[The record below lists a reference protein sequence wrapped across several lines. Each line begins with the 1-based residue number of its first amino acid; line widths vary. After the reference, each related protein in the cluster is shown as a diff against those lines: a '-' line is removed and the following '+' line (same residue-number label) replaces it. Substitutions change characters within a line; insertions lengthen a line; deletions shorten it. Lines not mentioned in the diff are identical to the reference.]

1 MKKKLLMCVMALTLA
16 GAQQANAQFFKKL
29 GKVAGAILDAASKES
44 ESSNSSKPSKPKKTS
59 TNAAADMINVKVV
72 DAVHYGKKN
81 IRVCF
86 LMTNSGN
93 KTVLARITSVA
104 ARFSGNEDTRTTE
117 AIHMSGNGLFYGGD
131 YIDQRIPAGASV
143 KGYAYFDNLEDNVSV
158 MDAAVVNAYYALS
171 NDGGYSFHF
180 DSINEKTEGKS
191 FYGCAVH
198 PLPKSNKE
206 RCVCTYPDFEL
217 NVKSLYRYGT
227 KVVLTFSL
235 KNGKMPTYF
244 CFDDWKAYDDEGTVY
259 KAPTLGLNMNFG
271 TVKQYNSR
279 MYSSSTVKMQTDAEQ
294 EFQLT
299 IDDFSTSSKTI
310 QMIRLP
316 LNVRNFKQGLYNH
329 STDTEIVF
337 RDLDVKPAPTASS
350 AKSQTSTKPRTRT
363 AARRR

>member
-1 MKKKLLMCVMALTLA
+1 MNKNKILRQRLFAKLTMLLLFCCIQTSFAAEAENVM
-16 GAQQANAQFFKKL
+16 
-29 GKVAGAILDAASKES
+29 S
-44 ESSNSSKPSKPKKTS
+44 SKPKKPS
-59 TNAAADMINVKVV
+59 TNAAAEMISIKVV
-72 DAVHYGKKN
+72 DAVHYGNKN

-86 LMTNSGN
+86 LMTNSGK
-93 KTVLARITSVA
+93 KTVLARLTSAA
-104 ARFSGNEDTRTTE
+104 ARFSGNEDTRMTE
-117 AIHMSGNGLFYGGD
+117 AIHMSGNGLFSGGD

-158 MDAAVVNAYYALS
+158 MDAAVVSAYYALS
-171 NDGGYSFHF
+171 NDGGYSFQF
-180 DSINEKTEGKS
+180 DPIHEKTESKA
-191 FYGCAVH
+191 FYGCAVR
-198 PLPKSNKE
+198 PFPKSNKE
-206 RCVCTYPDFEL
+206 KCVCTYPDFEL

-235 KNGKMPTYF
+235 KNGRMPTYF
-244 CFDDWKAYDDEGTVY
+244 SFDDWKAYDEEGMMY
-259 KAPTLGLNMNFG
+259 KAPTTLGLNINFG
-271 TVKQYNSR
+271 TVKQYNKR

-316 LNVRNFKQGLYNH
+316 LNIKNFKRGLFGN

-337 RDLDVKPAPTASS
+337 RNLDVKPAPTVS
-350 AKSQTSTKPRTRT
+350 ATKSKTSTTPRTRT

>member
-1 MKKKLLMCVMALTLA
+1 MKKNKVLRQRLFAKLAMLLLLCCIQTSFVAKA
-16 GAQQANAQFFKKL
+16 GNTMSA
-29 GKVAGAILDAASKES
+29 
-44 ESSNSSKPSKPKKTS
+44 KPKKSS
-59 TNAAADMINVKVV
+59 TNAAAEMISIKAV

-86 LMTNSGN
+86 LMTNSG
-93 KTVLARITSVA
+93 KETVLARITSAA

-117 AIHMSGNGLFYGGD
+117 AIHTSGNGLFFGGD
-131 YIDQRIPAGASV
+131 YTDQRIPAGASV
-143 KGYAYFDNLEDNVSV
+143 KGYAYFDNLEDSVSI
-158 MDAAVVNAYYALS
+158 MDAAVVSAYYALS
-171 NDGGYSFHF
+171 NDGGYSFHL
-180 DSINEKTEGKS
+180 DPINEKTESKA
-191 FYGCAVH
+191 FYGCAVR
-198 PLPKSNKE
+198 PFPKSNKE

-235 KNGKMPTYF
+235 RNGKTPTYF
-244 CFDDWKAYDDEGTVY
+244 NFGNWSAFDEEGTVY

-271 TVKQYNSR
+271 TVKQYNSK
-279 MYSSSTVKMQTDAEQ
+279 MYSTSTVKMQTDAEQ

-316 LNVRNFKQGLYNH
+316 LDIRNFKQGLNDR

-337 RDLDVKPAPTASS
+337 RDLEVKAAPVASA
-350 AKSQTSTKPRTRT
+350 AKSKTSTTQRTRT
-363 AARRR
+363 VARRR

>member
-1 MKKKLLMCVMALTLA
+1 MNKNKVLKQRLFANLIMLLLFCCIQTSFAAEAVNVM
-16 GAQQANAQFFKKL
+16 
-29 GKVAGAILDAASKES
+29 S
-44 ESSNSSKPSKPKKTS
+44 SKPKKSS
-59 TNAAADMINVKVV
+59 TNAAANMINVKAV

-93 KTVLARITSVA
+93 KTVLARITSAA

-117 AIHMSGNGLFYGGD
+117 TIHMSGNGLFFGGD
-131 YIDQRIPAGASV
+131 HIDQRIPAGASV
-143 KGYAYFDNLEDNVSV
+143 KGYAYFDNLEDTVSV
-158 MDAAVVNAYYALS
+158 MDAAVLNAYYALS
-171 NDGGYSFHF
+171 NDGGYSFQF
-180 DSINEKTEGKS
+180 DPINEKTESKA
-191 FYGCAVH
+191 FYGCVVR

-244 CFDDWKAYDDEGTVY
+244 SFDDWKAYDEEGTVY

-271 TVKQYNSR
+271 TVKKYNSK
-279 MYSSSTVKMQTDAEQ
+279 MYSTSTVKMQTDAEQ

-316 LNVRNFKQGLYNH
+316 LNVRNFKQGLFGH
-329 STDTEIVF
+329 STDTEIIF
-337 RDLDVKPAPTASS
+337 RNLDVKPAPAAS
-350 AKSQTSTKPRTRT
+350 ATKSKTSTKPRTRT
-363 AARRR
+363 AVRRR

>member
-44 ESSNSSKPSKPKKTS
+44 NSSSSSKPSKPKKTS

-93 KTVLARITSVA
+93 KTVLARITSAA

-117 AIHMSGNGLFYGGD
+117 AIHMSGNGLFFGGD

-191 FYGCAVH
+191 FYGCAVR

-271 TVKQYNSR
+271 TVKKYNSK
-279 MYSSSTVKMQTDAEQ
+279 MYSTSTVKMQTDAEQ

-337 RDLDVKPAPTASS
+337 RDLDVKSAPTASS